1 MGIIVNLIGL
11 LLVAFI
17 VWWFWLFKKKSS
29 VSTEGGVVDII
40 VDSGVYEPSVIHAKA
55 GEELTLRFIRKDS
68 NPCSEKVLFNDL
80 DVSADLPI
88 GTPYPLTFTPEQK
101 GEFEFACQ
109 MGMYRG
115 KLIVE

>member
-1 MGIIVNLIGL
+1 MGIIINLIGVFL
-11 LLVAFI
+11 IVFI
-17 VWWFWLFKKKSS
+17 IWWFWIYKKQSEAQVQGS
-29 VSTEGGVVDII
+29 ALDII
-40 VDSGVYEPSVIHAKA
+40 VDSGVYEPSVVHTKA
-55 GEELTLRFIRKDS
+55 GEEVTLRFIRKDS
-68 NPCSEKVLFNDL
+68 NPCSEKVLFSGI

-88 GTPYPLTFTPEQK
+88 NIPYELTFTPEEK

>member
-1 MGIIVNLIGL
+1 MDIIVNIIGICLIL
-11 LLVAFI
+11 FI
-17 VWWFWLFKKKSS
+17 VWWFWIYKKQSEAQAQGS
-29 VSTEGGVVDII
+29 AVDII
-40 VDSGVYEPSVIHAKA
+40 VDAGVYEPAVIRAKS
-55 GEELTLRFIRKDS
+55 GEEVTLRFIRKDS

-88 GTPYPLTFTPEQK
+88 GTPYELTFTPAEK

>member
-1 MGIIVNLIGL
+1 MEILVNLAGILIIV
-11 LLVAFI
+11 FI
-17 VWWFWLFKKKSS
+17 VWWFWIYKKQSEARI
-29 VSTEGGVVDII
+29 EGNSIDII
-40 VDSGVYEPSVIHAKA
+40 VDSGVYEPSVIRAKS
-55 GEELTLRFIRKDS
+55 GQELTLRFIRRDS
-68 NPCSEKVLFNDL
+68 NPCSEKVLFSDL

-88 GTPYPLTFTPEQK
+88 NTPYELTFTPQQK

>member
-1 MGIIVNLIGL
+1 MEILVNIIGGLIIF
-11 LLVAFI
+11 FI
-17 VWWFWLFKKKSS
+17 VWWFWIYKKQS
-29 VSTEGGVVDII
+29 EAQAQGGAVDII
-40 VDSGVYEPSVIHAKA
+40 VDAGVYEPSVIHAKS

-68 NPCSEKVLFNDL
+68 NPCSEKVLFADI
-80 DVSADLPI
+80 DVNADLPI
-88 GTPYPLTFTPEQK
+88 GTPYDLTFTPEEK

>member
-1 MGIIVNLIGL
+1 MDILINLIGVFFIL
-11 LLVAFI
+11 FI
-17 VWWFWLFKKKSS
+17 VWWFWIYKKQSEAKAQGSAL
-29 VSTEGGVVDII
+29 DII
-40 VDSGVYEPSVIHAKA
+40 VDAGVYEPSVIRTRA
-55 GEELTLRFIRKDS
+55 GEELTLRFHRKDS

-88 GTPYPLTFTPEQK
+88 GTPYELTFTPEQK

>member
-11 LLVAFI
+11 ILIAFI
-17 VWWFWLFKKKSS
+17 VWWFWFYKKKPG

-40 VDSGVYEPSVIHAKA
+40 VDAGVYEPSVIHARL
-55 GEELTLRFIRKDS
+55 GEELTLKFIRKDT
-68 NPCSEKVLFNDL
+68 NPCSEKVLFNGL
-80 DVSADLPI
+80 DVSADLPVDKA
-88 GTPYPLTFTPEQK
+88 YELTFTPQQK

-115 KLIVE
+115 KLIVD

>member
-11 LLVAFI
+11 LLIAFV
-17 VWWFWLFKKKSS
+17 VWWFWIYKKRSEARADS
-29 VSTEGGVVDII
+29 GALDVI
-40 VDSGVYEPSVIHAKA
+40 VDSGVYEPSVIYAKSGQA
-55 GEELTLRFIRKDS
+55 LTLRFLRKDS
-68 NPCSEKVLFNDL
+68 NPCSEKVLFSGI

-88 GTPYPLTFTPEQK
+88 DRPYELSFIPQEK

>member
-1 MGIIVNLIGL
+1 MSILVNIVGILLIV
-11 LLVAFI
+11 FI
-17 VWWFWLFKKKSS
+17 VWWFWISNRRS
-29 VSTEGGVVDII
+29 ETRVEGNAIDII
-40 VDSGVYEPSVIHAKA
+40 VDSGVYEPSVIRVRS
-55 GEELTLRFIRKDS
+55 GEELTLRFHRKDS
-68 NPCSEKVLFNDL
+68 NPCSEKVLFSDL

-88 GTPYPLTFTPEQK
+88 NTPYELTFTPEQK

>member
-1 MGIIVNLIGL
+1 MEILINIVGILLIL
-11 LLVAFI
+11 FI
-17 VWWFWLFKKKSS
+17 IWWFWIYKQQSEARAQGS
-29 VSTEGGVVDII
+29 VLDII
-40 VDSGVYEPSVIHAKA
+40 VDAGVYEPSVIRTKA
-55 GEELTLRFIRKDS
+55 GEKLTLRFIRKDS

-88 GTPYPLTFTPEQK
+88 DTPHELTFTPEEK
-101 GEFEFACQ
+101 GEFACQ